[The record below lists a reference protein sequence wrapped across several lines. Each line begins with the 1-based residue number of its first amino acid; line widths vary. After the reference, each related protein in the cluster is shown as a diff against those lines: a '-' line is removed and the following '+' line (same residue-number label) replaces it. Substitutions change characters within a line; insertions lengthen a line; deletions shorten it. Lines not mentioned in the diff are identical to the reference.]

1 MLAQLNVSI
10 EKKLIDKLDALKEK
24 TKVSKKALVEQ
35 ALQLLF
41 KQYEVM
47 EKMYA
52 EGAVDQNFIQMT
64 EAVMNRHDEAL
75 KKLKD

>member
-1 MLAQLNVSI
+1 MLAQLNVSV
-10 EKKLIDKLDALKEK
+10 ERKLIDKLDALKEK

-41 KQYEVM
+41 KQYEVKG
-47 EKMYA
+47 KMYA